1 MQVLSISQGGKSPGM
16 VMKAYSAFIFVAI
29 ISLIAALVWAQ
40 QASLPAD
47 RSSAVHVASSR
58 MTRSWPQSS
67 PTDSTTA
74 MMSPPPL
81 EQPIPAALAAEA
93 GIPRS
98 KHQSGDSLPDS
109 SSSLPL
115 LAVLGFGVL
124 AGGIT
129 SALRTHR

>member
-1 MQVLSISQGGKSPGM
+1 
-16 VMKAYSAFIFVAI
+16 MKAYSAFIFVAI

-47 RSSAVHVASSR
+47 RSSAVHVATSR
-58 MTRSWPQSS
+58 MTPSSPQSS
-67 PTDSTTA
+67 PSTDSTTA
-74 MMSPPPL
+74 MMPPPPL

-93 GIPRS
+93 GTPRS